1 MHSTRLIRD
10 QDHHGDITYLLQVH
24 GILHYHSAAILLNK
38 GVLHPL
44 QSCLKAAL
52 LTKQSL
58 DRLRSASSCSNFHT
72 VQQLTS
78 RGQ

>member
-1 MHSTRLIRD
+1 MEIAVQLCLRFK
-10 QDHHGDITYLLQVH
+10 LQRSHKPV
-24 GILHYHSAAILLNK
+24 GLVLQY
-38 GVLHPL
+38 VLHPL

-58 DRLRSASSCSNFHT
+58 DRLRSASLCSNFHT

-78 RGQ
+78 QGR